1 MVKKNEIAILIYD
14 SGCSFCTGVALHL
27 QKMCR
32 GVVCAIPN
40 SSDIAITFHPKL
52 TADTIKKDV
61 HMVYKN
67 KLYSGG
73 GVLACVLGI
82 KLRSEKVT
90 KLYIKNFMV
99 RSIMNG
105 MYKVTKR
112 LRYYLSYII

>member
-1 MVKKNEIAILIYD
+1 MSKKNEIAILIYD
-14 SGCSFCTGVALHL
+14 SGCSFCTGVALWL
-27 QKMCR
+27 QNICN

-40 SSDIAITFHPKL
+40 SSDIAVTFHPSL
-52 TADTIKKDV
+52 TLDTIKKDV
-61 HMVYKN
+61 HIVYKN

-82 KLRSEKVT
+82 KLKSEKVV
-90 KLYIKNFMV
+90 KLYIKNVVV

-105 MYKVTKR
+105 MYKVAKR